1 VLAAGLLDNLSI
13 TRGDQHLLVKGRL
26 NKVQIDVTTEQDRD
40 NDLRRTREKFQT
52 SITTLD
58 LATGEITTLANETAL
73 REWLTGWQDVLAARI
88 VETFEPLH
96 QMSYDGL
103 DGFVDITSHH
113 SKHRHLPGRARTG
126 LFEAQRQVVA
136 ALTRRY
142 LANHSFTLLQATMG
156 TGKSTIAAS
165 LADVLKKTL
174 SPDRPFPV
182 IVVCPPHLT
191 GKWPREIAGVVPMAR
206 AMVVRRPRDLDA
218 YVRQLQR
225 LDPRTLC
232 VAVVSSEM
240 LKLGSGWTP
249 AVVRQRGRCKRLVE
263 TVRDGQIVNEIQR
276 LDTFACPRC
285 GGTIYDRD
293 EAGNPTYPITD
304 HEYFEKRR
312 VKCSNM
318 VRKWVGDP
326 AGSGGHWEEVEC
338 AEPLYQEWR
347 GRWIQPERD
356 GFGNLLPLP
365 EVRYPIAQYIRRK
378 YPGLF
383 ELAVADEVHEF
394 KSQSTDRGHAFGTLV
409 RASKRTL
416 AMTGTLFGGF
426 ATSLFYLLHRLDPRI
441 RAEFAWR
448 DGQRFA
454 ALYGVLERVAQDR
467 EGHRDDDEYGVYS
480 GLRRRHTR
488 VIERPGI
495 SPALVTRLLDSTVF
509 LTLEDLGFDLPT
521 YTEHPVVLPML
532 RSNGQGPDQAEV
544 YRSLHDTLLA
554 AAKEDWSLMSEYL
567 QTTLAW
573 PNACW
578 REEETSVMTVPA
590 LPADRLYP
598 KEEWLVEKCRAE
610 RERGRRVLVYV
621 RQTATRDIQPRLE
634 YLLRDAGLRVAVLRN
649 TIPTHRREAWV
660 GNRVKSGLD
669 VMISN
674 PRLVSTGLDLLPFPC
689 IVFYEPDYSIY
700 LIQQASR
707 RSWRLGQTEPVEVY
721 FAVYA
726 DTIENRALA
735 HLGAKVSAAKLLYGD
750 DVAGALV
757 DQAGAG
763 GNFLEELAREVVA
776 NAELPDLGEL
786 FVQQHRATE
795 GSGWLLGSE
804 GPDLSDLSEHGQE
817 PPASNGRHT
826 PFDPAGTL
834 QLTLF

>member
-1 VLAAGLLDNLSI
+1 
-13 TRGDQHLLVKGRL
+13 VKGRL

-40 NDLRRTREKFQT
+40 NDLRRTREKFQA

-58 LATGEITTLANETAL
+58 LTTGEITTLANETAL

-103 DGFVDITSHH
+103 AGFVGITSHH

-142 LANHSFTLLQATMG
+142 LAGHRFATLQATMG
-156 TGKSTIAAS
+156 TGKTTIAAS
-165 LADVLKKTL
+165 LADVLKKYL
-174 SPDRPFPV
+174 APDRPFPV

-191 GKWPREIAGVVPMAR
+191 EKWPREIAGVVPMAR

-263 TVRDGQIVNEIQR
+263 VVRDGEIVDEIQR
-276 LDTFACPRC
+276 FDTFACPRC
-285 GGTIYDRD
+285 GETIYHRD

-312 VKCSNM
+312 VKCNNV
-318 VRKWVGDP
+318 VRRWIGDP

-338 AEPLYQEWR
+338 GEPLYQEWR
-347 GRWIQPERD
+347 GRWIEPERD

-365 EVRYPIAQYIRRK
+365 EVRYPIAEYIKRR
-378 YPGLF
+378 YPHLV
-383 ELAVADEVHEF
+383 ELSVIDEVHEY
-394 KSQSTDRGHAFGTLV
+394 KGQSTDRGHAFGTLV
-409 RASKRTL
+409 QVSKRTL

-467 EGHRDDDEYGVYS
+467 DNHRDDEYGVYS
-480 GLRRRHTR
+480 GLRRRRTR
-488 VIERPGI
+488 VVERPGI

-509 LTLEDLGFDLPT
+509 LALEDLGFDLPT

-532 RSNGQGPDQAEV
+532 SGACPERGRRDGRGPDQAEV
-544 YRSLHDTLLA
+544 YRNLHDTLLTA
-554 AAKEDWSLMSEYL
+554 AREDWSLMSEYL

-578 REEETSVMTVPA
+578 RDEETSVMTVPA

-621 RQTATRDIQPRLE
+621 RQTATRDIQPRLMQILGE
-634 YLLRDAGLRVAVLRN
+634 AGLRAEVLRN
-649 TIPTHRREAWV
+649 SVSTHRREAWV
-660 GNRVKSGLD
+660 QRRVKAGLD
-669 VMISN
+669 VLICN
-674 PRLVSTGLDLLPFPC
+674 PRLVQTGLDLIAFHTLL
-689 IVFYEPDYSIY
+689 FYEPEYSIY

-726 DTIENRALA
+726 DTMEHRAVA
-735 HLGAKVSAAKLLYGD
+735 HVGAKVAAAQLLYGD

-757 DQAGAG
+757 EQAGAG
-763 GNFLEELAREVVA
+763 G
-776 NAELPDLGEL
+776 
-786 FVQQHRATE
+786 
-795 GSGWLLGSE
+795 
-804 GPDLSDLSEHGQE
+804 
-817 PPASNGRHT
+817 
-826 PFDPAGTL
+826 
-834 QLTLF
+834 